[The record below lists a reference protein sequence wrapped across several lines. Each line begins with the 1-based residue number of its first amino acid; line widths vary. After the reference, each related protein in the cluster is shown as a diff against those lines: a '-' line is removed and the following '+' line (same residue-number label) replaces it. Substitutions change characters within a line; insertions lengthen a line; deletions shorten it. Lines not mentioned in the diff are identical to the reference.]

1 MMKSIL
7 SATALVMA
15 LTPVAAAESREEF
28 EVTIAYNAA
37 ELITEAGTEAVTRSI
52 REQARDAC
60 RVELSGSR
68 VQRVDETCVADLV
81 EAALEE
87 ITEQSANG

>member
-1 MMKSIL
+1 MIKSIL
-7 SATALVMA
+7 TATALVIAM
-15 LTPVAAAESREEF
+15 TPVAAADSREEI

-37 ELITEAGTEAVTRSI
+37 ELTTEAGTKAVTRSI

-60 RVELSGSR
+60 QTNLSGSR
-68 VQRVDETCVADLV
+68 VQRVDETCVAELV

-87 ITEQSANG
+87 ISEQSAQG